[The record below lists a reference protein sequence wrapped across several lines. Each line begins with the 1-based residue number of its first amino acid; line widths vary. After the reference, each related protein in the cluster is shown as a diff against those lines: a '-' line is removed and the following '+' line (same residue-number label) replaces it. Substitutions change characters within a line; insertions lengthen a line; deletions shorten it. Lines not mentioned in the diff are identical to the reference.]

1 LGLWEQD
8 NQRGN
13 YGILMVIVTHKY
25 KNNFTVIDEIYC
37 LFLSNGKIKLIE
49 YLAQIN
55 KYF

>member
-1 LGLWEQD
+1 
-8 NQRGN
+8 
-13 YGILMVIVTHKY
+13 MVIVTHKY

-55 KYF
+55 KFKSLWEQEFKEPK